1 MTQKQP
7 LEVRFVADEDV
18 LDHIVEKQQGKSVS
32 LKFYINNFMRSI
44 YVCFTKTFYTLHQLF
59 AFTFKTINYHTSS
72 IFCFVIP
79 YLPK

>member
-32 LKFYINNFMRSI
+32 LTFYINNFMRSSF
-44 YVCFTKTFYTLHQLF
+44 VCFT
-59 AFTFKTINYHTSS
+59 
-72 IFCFVIP
+72 
-79 YLPK
+79 

>member
-32 LKFYINNFMRSI
+32 LTFYINNFMRLSF
-44 YVCFTKTFYTLHQLF
+44 VGFT
-59 AFTFKTINYHTSS
+59 
-72 IFCFVIP
+72 
-79 YLPK
+79 